1 MFARSPRSKDR
12 HKPIRGLCA
21 VVLGALLA
29 LAPGI
34 VLGQTKSKK
43 VLEGTLEVLHE
54 DRPQGSRYHYFL
66 NSAEGRVKL
75 KLPDDGHAGHKHND
89 DHQTGDRVRVRGE
102 KIGETLA
109 LDSAGGGM
117 ETLSQVYPNTFGPQ
131 KTLVLLVNFQD
142 NMSQP
147 YTTAFAQDVVFNTT
161 SNFHY
166 ENSYGQTWLV
176 GDVRGWFTLP
186 MSGASCDFNA
196 IYFAARQAATDAG
209 VNLSNY
215 NRFIYAFPSTDSCG
229 WWGLG
234 TVGGNPS
241 HAWINGS
248 LELRVV
254 GHETGHNL
262 GLYHSHA
269 LECGDTTIGSGCTK
283 YEYGDTVDIM
293 GSSAGH
299 YNAYQ
304 KEWLGWLNY
313 GSSPPVATVDQD
325 GVYAIDNYELPGTN
339 PKAVKIL
346 KSTDPNTGYKD
357 WYYVERRQALGFDG
371 PFSTNANLINGV
383 VIHTGSESSPDTSY
397 LLDMTPDT
405 ASWFDPALGV
415 GQSFY
420 DPTAGVTI
428 SVLSAD
434 NAGASISVSFGVP
447 QCIPANP
454 LVSLSA
460 PGQVVPAGTT
470 VTYTLIIKNNDFGC
484 GASTFNLQGAV
495 PAGWTADLASS
506 VGIDAGATQSLSFR
520 VTSAFN
526 AGAGTYDISATAA
539 KADDPSATNSAT
551 SSYWV
556 SASAAAP
563 TLSVSTNASVV
574 TLKKQITITGRL
586 SSTGGSVGG
595 KTVSFSITKPDGT
608 VVTKSFLTKKTG
620 IATYKFRTT
629 LLDPKGT
636 YWVSADT
643 GTAGAS
649 LSGLVTTSF
658 LVQ

>member
-142 NMSQP
+142 NTSQP

-209 VNLSNY
+209 INLSNY

-313 GSSPPVATVDQD
+313 GSSPPVTTVDQD

-371 PFSTNANLINGV
+371 RF
-383 VIHTGSESSPDTSY
+383 
-397 LLDMTPDT
+397 
-405 ASWFDPALGV
+405 
-415 GQSFY
+415 
-420 DPTAGVTI
+420 
-428 SVLSAD
+428 
-434 NAGASISVSFGVP
+434 
-447 QCIPANP
+447 
-454 LVSLSA
+454 
-460 PGQVVPAGTT
+460 
-470 VTYTLIIKNNDFGC
+470 
-484 GASTFNLQGAV
+484 
-495 PAGWTADLASS
+495 
-506 VGIDAGATQSLSFR
+506 
-520 VTSAFN
+520 
-526 AGAGTYDISATAA
+526 
-539 KADDPSATNSAT
+539 
-551 SSYWV
+551 
-556 SASAAAP
+556 
-563 TLSVSTNASVV
+563 
-574 TLKKQITITGRL
+574 
-586 SSTGGSVGG
+586 
-595 KTVSFSITKPDGT
+595 
-608 VVTKSFLTKKTG
+608 
-620 IATYKFRTT
+620 
-629 LLDPKGT
+629 
-636 YWVSADT
+636 
-643 GTAGAS
+643 
-649 LSGLVTTSF
+649 
-658 LVQ
+658 

>member
-1 MFARSPRSKDR
+1 MFAWSPQSKDC
-12 HKPIRGLCA
+12 HKLTHGFAA
-21 VVLGALLA
+21 VALGALLA
-29 LAPGI
+29 LLPAT
-34 VLGQTKSKK
+34 VLGQTKPKK
-43 VLEGTLEVLHE
+43 VLDGTLEVLHE

-66 NSAEGRVKL
+66 NSTEGRVKL
-75 KLPDDGHAGHKHND
+75 KLPDDGHAGHKHNG

-109 LDSAGGGM
+109 LDSGAGGM
-117 ETLSQVYPNTFGPQ
+117 QTLSQVFPNTFGPQ

-142 NMSQP
+142 NASQP
-147 YTTAFAQDVVFNTT
+147 YSTDYAQDVVFNTT

-166 ENSYGQTWLV
+166 ENSYGQTWLE

-186 MSGASCDFNA
+186 INGATCDFNA

-209 VNLSNY
+209 IHLADY
-215 NRFIYAFPSTDSCG
+215 KRFIYAFPSTDSCG

-248 LELRVV
+248 LQLRVV

-269 LECGDTTIGSGCTK
+269 LECGATTIGSSCTK

-293 GSSAGH
+293 GSTAGH

-313 GSSPPVATVDQD
+313 GASPPVTTADQD

-346 KSTDPNTGYKD
+346 KATDPNTGYKD
-357 WYYVERRQALGFDG
+357 WYYVERRQALGFDD
-371 PFSTNANLINGV
+371 PFSTNANLMNGV
-383 VIHTGSESSPDTSY
+383 VVHTGSESSPDTSY
-397 LLDMTPDT
+397 LLDMTPET
-405 ASWFDPALGV
+405 GSWFDPALGV

-434 NAGASISVSFGVP
+434 NSGASISVSYGPP
-447 QCIPANP
+447 QCTPGNP
-454 LVSLSA
+454 LVSLSG
-460 PGQVVPAGTT
+460 PGQAVAAGTT
-470 VTYTLIIKNNDFGC
+470 VTYTVTIKNNDFGC
-484 GASTFNLQGAV
+484 AASTFNLQGGV
-495 PAGWTADLASS
+495 PEGWTAELASS
-506 VGIDAGATQSLSFR
+506 VSIDAGATQSLSFR
-520 VTSAFN
+520 VTSPFN
-526 AGAGTYDISATAA
+526 AAAGSYGISATAT
-539 KADDPSATNSAT
+539 KADDAGSTSSAT
-551 SSYWV
+551 SSYQV
-556 SASAAAP
+556 NTSAVPS
-563 TLSVSTNASVV
+563 LSVSTNAAVV
-574 TLKKQITITGRL
+574 TLKKQVAITARL
-586 SSTGGSVGG
+586 SSTGLPVGG
-595 KTVSFSITKPDGT
+595 KTVTFSVTKPDGT
-608 VVTKSFLTKKTG
+608 VVTATYLTKKNG

-636 YWVSADT
+636 YWASADA
-643 GTAGAS
+643 GNAGAS
-649 LSGLVTTSF
+649 LGGLVTTSF
-658 LVQ
+658 VVQ